1 MRVSKRFSLLLLTA
15 LMAAACSGPANRLAS
30 ATQTPPEIFVHRYE
44 NEDPLDDVASIATVL
59 DRVMAAANS
68 RGPSNVLVVFDIDD
82 TLMTMPQALG
92 GVAWWDWQ
100 DGMSKAAASYYGK
113 LDAAPADAQGIL
125 YELSAMKP
133 VEGEATVNAVAA
145 MQRAGIAV
153 YALTSRSP
161 DYRDATLR
169 ELRNNGIAFGTAPEC
184 GPPLCTARG
193 RISYTHL
200 KTTLDAL
207 YTPER
212 LGALGFKTSNTSDI
226 AIESGV
232 VLSAGR
238 PKGVVLRALLAS
250 MPMRP
255 TIVFAIDD
263 TEKNVRSFRDAA
275 PDIGVEIDAIHYVAE
290 AIAQDTALDSLA
302 EQEAVTRDWE
312 TLRVSICTST
322 PSSRVC
328 PPSPR

>member
-30 ATQTPPEIFVHRYE
+30 TTQTPAEIFVHRYE
-44 NEDPLDDVASIATVL
+44 NADPSDDVASIATVL
-59 DRVMAAANS
+59 DRVLAAANS
-68 RGPSNVLVVFDIDD
+68 SGPSNILVVFDIDD
-82 TLMTMPQALG
+82 TLMTMPQTLG

-100 DGMSKAAASYYGK
+100 DGVSKPDARYYGN
-113 LDAAPADAQGIL
+113 LGAAPADAQGIL
-125 YELSAMKP
+125 YELSAMRP
-133 VEGEATVNAVAA
+133 VEGDATVNAVAA
-145 MQRAGIAV
+145 MQTAGIAV
-153 YALTSRSP
+153 YALTSRGP
-161 DYRDATLR
+161 GYRDATLR
-169 ELRNNGIAFGTAPEC
+169 ELRKNGIAFSTAPEC
-184 GPPLCTARG
+184 GPPLCAVRG
-193 RISYTHL
+193 RIPYSHL

-212 LGALGFKTSNTSDI
+212 LATLGFKTSNTSDI
-226 AIESGV
+226 ALESGV

-250 MPMRP
+250 LPMRP

-275 PDIGVEIDAIHYVAE
+275 PDIGVEVDAIHYVAK
-290 AIAQDTALDSLA
+290 ATAQDTALDSLA
-302 EQEAVTRDWE
+302 EQEAVARNWE
-312 TLRVSICTST
+312 TLRASICTST
-322 PSSRVC
+322 PSSRIC